1 MKITDI
7 LNKIGNNS
15 KSSQKEIASTS
26 HKKRQSVLKICANN
40 IKENIKNIIDASNI
54 NDVNK

>member
-15 KSSQKEIASTS
+15 KSSQKEIASAS
-26 HKKRQSVLKICANN
+26 YEKRQL
-40 IKENIKNIIDASNI
+40 
-54 NDVNK
+54 